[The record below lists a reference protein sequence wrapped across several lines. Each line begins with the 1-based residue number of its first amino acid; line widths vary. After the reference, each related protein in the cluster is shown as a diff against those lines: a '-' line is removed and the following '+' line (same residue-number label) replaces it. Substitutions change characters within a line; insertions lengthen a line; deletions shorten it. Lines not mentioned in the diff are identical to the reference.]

1 MGRGGAREGGVGEVQ
16 AGGPAHHHESILG
29 VWQIKKSLQAWMMW
43 QKWQDGSAGMDV
55 VRGMIKANKASPNQI
70 IGSCIVSFERRG
82 REEVVPGHIALV
94 EDEKEKEEQME
105 QVSRM
110 VAILIIC

>member
-1 MGRGGAREGGVGEVQ
+1 M
-16 AGGPAHHHESILG
+16 L
-29 VWQIKKSLQAWMMW
+29 
-43 QKWQDGSAGMDV
+43 
-55 VRGMIKANKASPNQI
+55 
-70 IGSCIVSFERRG
+70 
-82 REEVVPGHIALV
+82 GHIALV